1 MTLRAHTAP
10 ITALAH
16 SASRRLLYSA
26 SLDATI
32 RVWQLP
38 SANRT
43 TYAPFET
50 STGVPIATLVGHTDA
65 VWDCVLVRNESALV
79 SCGSEGTVKIWDVGP
94 AALLRPSSASGLPT
108 SEGNAGKLLLS
119 WSYNGT
125 DGPAASEI
133 NGKPEAHGATS
144 LAAIRTDLRKVAV
157 AYRNAVVKIFDL
169 ETGKETARLPSDVSY
184 GGCSIF
190 SVLAGGLTPKTLIH
204 ALDGTERSQI
214 NKIVSHQTVPL
225 LVTAHEDRFIRI
237 FDLMTSEC
245 T

>member
-38 SANRT
+38 SAGRT
-43 TYAPFET
+43 TYAPFEI

-65 VWDCVLVRNESALV
+65 VWDCVLVRNEGALV
-79 SCGSEGTVKIWDVGP
+79 SCGSDGTVRVWDVSP
-94 AALLRPSSASGLPT
+94 AALLPPSSVSGLST
-108 SEGNAGKLLLS
+108 SEGNIGKLLLS
-119 WSYNGT
+119 WGYTGT
-125 DGPAASEI
+125 DGLACGERDEQ
-133 NGKPEAHGATS
+133 PEAHAVTS
-144 LAAIRTDLRKVAV
+144 LTAIRTDLRRVAV

-169 ETGKETARLPSDVSY
+169 ETGKETARLPSDLSY
-184 GGCSIF
+184 GRCSLSARTRKLVAKPMIRN
-190 SVLAGGLTPKTLIH
+190 
-204 ALDGTERSQI
+204 LDGTERTQI

-225 LVTAHEDRFIRI
+225 LITAHEDRFIRI
-237 FDLMTSEC
+237 FDLVTGA
-245 T
+245 